1 MHAKFSRSAALIVY
15 ICAVL
20 LGASSARADVTR
32 FDLAGVVTDAT
43 GSVLPGVTVTVKNL
57 DTGFTRSVVTD
68 AEGRY
73 AFTALPP
80 TGRWS
85 ITAELQGFQTLVR
98 EGLVFQANTRPVLDL
113 RLGVGGVQ
121 EAVDVSGSS
130 PLIRTRESELSAI
143 LDAQQVEKL
152 PTNGRN
158 FLSLLQTSGSVVPTG
173 GGSGAISVNGQGIR
187 MANFVADGVSMTG
200 REIRTLNGEFGG
212 GNGLSLDVVKE
223 VQVISNGFKAETGQ
237 TGAGTISVVT
247 KSGTNTLGGS
257 AYGFWRPSDLVA
269 AHLLTGAKTTQ
280 KRQQFG
286 GTIGGPLKRNVT
298 HYFANYEYTDI
309 DDAVVVTSV
318 LAPGTFPSPQ
328 KQQQGFFKVNHRFN
342 DRNLLDARYNYNRN
356 KQSNQG
362 VGGLNTFDRRS
373 NTEGGTDAFVTSL
386 ASNFGTN
393 KVNEL
398 RFRYTFDVVDFYSP
412 LTAPD
417 GASSRN
423 PDFTNAPV
431 TVTYTGV
438 GNLGTNPA
446 FPQNLVEKRA
456 QWVDHFSVVKGS
468 HLLKTGVDVIASWR
482 FVTFFNNFAGQYV
495 FPLGTRFPFDPNDP
509 TTFPSQF
516 TQTFGGSGL
525 NFTDTMVGVF
535 VQDDWE
541 IRRGFTLNVGV
552 RWDKDSLFQ
561 GDNNNFAPRVGFAW
575 NIGDQGKTV
584 VRGSTGI
591 FYDTL
596 ESSAINRES
605 NTGPVGQT
613 TIDLRRGDALF
624 PAYPSRL
631 AAFPTGT
638 ATVPRAEVFVPV
650 FEGDE
655 FPGGIGDQFR
665 RVAPYFFNSNIG
677 VQHELGPNWAVS
689 VDYTRVDGHNLLV
702 TWDINAP
709 PFFAIGPGRT
719 RTVAQANLLRPLGV
733 PNTTGGPY
741 GIDFTGFRTL
751 NLQYNGGRTKYNA
764 MKLGVTKR
772 LSNRYSLQ
780 ANYTLGQ
787 ARGDVDNFRAANSW
801 VPGLTAI
808 GGDRSYQWGPS
819 DTDVRHLFVLSGT
832 YDLPFGLRVGG
843 ILFARTGFPYT
854 GVTGFDDDG
863 DGFSSNPPGN
873 ALATGYGDRPASLS
887 RNSFRLPATVT
898 LDTSVAYEL
907 RMMRNHS
914 VEIRFDAF
922 NLMNRKNVTAL
933 NNIIGRD
940 PSQPPATF
948 GTITAVRDQRQ
959 AQFALRYR
967 F

>member
-1 MHAKFSRSAALIVY
+1 MPSPLLRSVLAGVFAGLLLLPAAV
-15 ICAVL
+15 
-20 LGASSARADVTR
+20 RADITR
-32 FDLAGVVTDAT
+32 FDLSGTITDGT
-43 GSVLPGVTVTVKNL
+43 GAVLPGVAVTLKNL
-57 DTGFTRSVVTD
+57 DTGLSRATVSD
-68 AEGRY
+68 NEGRY
-73 AFTALPP
+73 SFNAVPP
-80 TGRWS
+80 TGKWALS
-85 ITAELQGFQTLVR
+85 VELQGFATQIR
-98 EGLVFQANTRPVLDL
+98 EGLVFQANTRPQINFQLA
-113 RLGVGGVQ
+113 VGGLQ
-121 EAVDVSGSS
+121 EAVTIEASA
-130 PLIRTRESELSAI
+130 PLLRSRESELSSI
-143 LDAQQVEKL
+143 LDANQVEAL

-158 FLSLLQTSGSVVPTG
+158 FLSLLQTSGSVVPLGNNPSSG
-173 GGSGAISVNGQGIR
+173 GISVNGQGNR

-247 KSGTNTLGGS
+247 KSGTNTLSGS

-269 AHLLTGAKTTQ
+269 AHLLTGLKTTQ

-286 GTIGGPLKRNVT
+286 GTIGGPLKRDVT

-318 LAPGTFPSPQ
+318 LAPGTFPAPQ

-342 DRNLLDARYNYNRN
+342 DRHLLDARYNFNRN
-356 KQSNQG
+356 KQSNQS
-362 VGGLNTFDRRS
+362 VAGLNTFDRRS

-393 KVNEL
+393 KVNEV

-446 FPQNLVEKRA
+446 LPQNLVEKRA
-456 QWVDHFSVVKGS
+456 QWVDHFSVIKGS
-468 HLLKTGVDVIASWR
+468 HQLKTGVDVIASWR

-495 FPLGTRFPFDPNDP
+495 FPLGTRFPFDANDP

-525 NFTDTMVGVF
+525 NFTDTMVGAF
-535 VQDDWE
+535 AQDDWE

-561 GDNNNFAPRVGFAW
+561 GDNNNFAPRAGFAW
-575 NIGDQGKTV
+575 NIGDQGRTV

-650 FEGDE
+650 FEGDD
-655 FPGGIGDQFR
+655 FPGGIGDEFR
-665 RVAPYFFNSNIG
+665 RVAPYFFNSSIG

-689 VDYTRVDGHNLLV
+689 VDYTRVDGHDLLV

-709 PFFAIGPGRT
+709 PFFAVGPGQT

-764 MKLGVTKR
+764 MKVGVTKR
-772 LSNRYSLQ
+772 MSNRYALQ
-780 ANYTLGQ
+780 ANYTLGK
-787 ARGDVDNFRAANSW
+787 ALGDVDNFRAGSSW

-832 YDLPFGLRVGG
+832 YDLPFGLSVGG

-854 GVTGFDDDG
+854 GVAGFDDDG
-863 DGFSSNPPGN
+863 DGFSSNGS
-873 ALATGYGDRPASLS
+873 YGDRPASLS
-887 RNSFRLPATVT
+887 RNSFRYPATIT
-898 LDTSVAYEL
+898 IDTSVAYDL
-907 RMMRNHS
+907 RIVGAQRL
-914 VEIRFDAF
+914 EIRFDVF
-922 NLMNRKNVTAL
+922 NLANRKNISVV

-940 PSQPPATF
+940 PTQPPATF

>member
-1 MHAKFSRSAALIVY
+1 MSNTILRSIFTGAFAALLILPAPV
-15 ICAVL
+15 
-20 LGASSARADVTR
+20 RADITR
-32 FDLAGVVTDAT
+32 FDLSGTITDGT
-43 GSVLPGVTVTVKNL
+43 GAVLPGVAVTLKNL
-57 DTGFTRSVVTD
+57 DTGLSRSMVTD
-68 AEGRY
+68 NEGRY
-73 AFTALPP
+73 SFNAVPP
-80 TGRWS
+80 TGKWALS
-85 ITAELQGFQTLVR
+85 VELQGFATQTR
-98 EGLVFQANTRPVLDL
+98 EGLQFQANTRPQINFQLA
-113 RLGVGGVQ
+113 VGGLQ
-121 EAVDVSGSS
+121 EAITVESSG
-130 PLIRTRESELSAI
+130 PLLRSRESELSAI
-143 LDAQQVEKL
+143 LDANQVEEL

-158 FLSLLQTSGSVVPTG
+158 FLSLLQTSGSVVPLGNSPSSG
-173 GGSGAISVNGQGIR
+173 GISVNGQGNR

-247 KSGTNTLGGS
+247 KSGTNTLSGS
-257 AYGFWRPSDLVA
+257 AYGFWRPTDLVA
-269 AHLLTGAKTTQ
+269 ANLLTGAKTTQ

-286 GTIGGPLKRNVT
+286 GSIGGPLERDVT

-318 LAPGTFPSPQ
+318 LAPGTFPAPQ
-328 KQQQGFFKVNHRFN
+328 KQKQGFFKVNHRFN
-342 DRNLLDARYNYNRN
+342 DRNLLDARYSFNRN

-373 NTEGGTDAFVTSL
+373 NTEGRTDALVTSL
-386 ASNFGTN
+386 ATNFGTN

-438 GNLGTNPA
+438 GNLGTNPS

-456 QWVDHFSVVKGS
+456 QWVDHFSLVKGS
-468 HLLKTGVDVIASWR
+468 HQLKTGVDVIASWR
-482 FVTFFNNFAGQYV
+482 FVTFFNNFAGTYV
-495 FPLGTRFPFDPNDP
+495 FSPGTKFPFDANDP

-535 VQDDWE
+535 AQDDWE
-541 IRRGFTLNVGV
+541 IRRGLTLNVGV

-561 GDNNNFAPRVGFAW
+561 GDNNNFSPRGGFAW
-575 NIGDQGKTV
+575 NIGDQGRTV

-631 AAFPTGT
+631 SAFPTGT

-650 FEGDE
+650 FEGE
-655 FPGGIGDQFR
+655 AFPGGIGDRFP
-665 RVAPYFFNSNIG
+665 RVAPYFFNSSIG
-677 VQHELGPNWAVS
+677 IQHELWPNWAVS
-689 VDYTRVDGHNLLV
+689 VDYTRVDGHDLLV

-709 PFFAIGPGRT
+709 PFFAIGPGQT
-719 RTVAQANLLRPLGV
+719 RTVAQANLLRPLGA

-741 GIDFTGFRTL
+741 GISFTGFRTL
-751 NLQYNGGRTKYNA
+751 NLQFNGGRTKYDA
-764 MKLGVTKR
+764 MKVGVTKR
-772 LSNRYSLQ
+772 LSDGYALQ
-780 ANYTLGQ
+780 ANYTLGN

-832 YDLPFGLRVGG
+832 YDAPFRLRVGG

-854 GVTGFDDDG
+854 GVAGFDDDG
-863 DGFSSNPPGN
+863 DGFSSNGS
-873 ALATGYGDRPASLS
+873 YGDRPASLG
-887 RNSFRLPATVT
+887 RNSFRYPATIT
-898 LDTSVAYEL
+898 IDTSVAYDL
-907 RMMRNHS
+907 KVFGAQRL
-914 VEIRFDAF
+914 EIRFDVF
-922 NLMNRKNVTAL
+922 NLANRKNISSV

-940 PSQPPATF
+940 PAQPPATF
-948 GTITAVRDQRQ
+948 GAITAVRDQRQ
-959 AQFALRYR
+959 AQIALRYR